1 MYIQYTPYQPEIAQG
16 RLESLLNYQTM
27 ISDMTGLPIANASLL
42 DEGTAAAE
50 AMLMAWQAARRKKNL
65 FVVDENCHP
74 QTIACLKTRAESF
87 NIEVVVADTFN
98 YNFSEHK
105 KSLCGVLLQVNIL
118 FFNACKKKG
127 GGRFKAEDLWE
138 VSNFTVP
145 RLKYR
150 RK

>member
-98 YNFSEHK
+98 YSFAEHK
-105 KSLCGVLLQVNIL
+105 KNLCGVLLQVNIMRV
-118 FFNACKKKG
+118 KKIE
-127 GGRFKAEDLWE
+127 GRFKAEDSWE
-138 VSNFTVP
+138 VSNFIVP

-150 RK
+150 KK

>member
-1 MYIQYTPYQPEIAQG
+1 
-16 RLESLLNYQTM
+16 M

-98 YNFSEHK
+98 YSFAEHK
-105 KSLCGVLLQVNIL
+105 KNLCGVLLQVNIMRV
-118 FFNACKKKG
+118 KKIE
-127 GGRFKAEDLWE
+127 GRFKAEDSWE
-138 VSNFTVP
+138 VSNFIVP

-150 RK
+150 KK